1 MVKHAMRYLPGLAL
15 AGLTVAV
22 IARKKRHEPAPP
34 ASPLVSYGRACK
46 EFGSHARERS
56 EGERR
61 SVRAAGAARPAGDD
75 ADSEPAERPLDEEAG
90 RSAAALTP

>member
-46 EFGSHARERS
+46 EFGSHARERAAKARDVRF
-56 EGERR
+56 ERQVQRGRQAMMRTR
-61 SVRAAGAARPAGDD
+61 SRRNVHWTKKL
-75 ADSEPAERPLDEEAG
+75 ADLQPH
-90 RSAAALTP
+90 